1 MKDVTGG
8 DIQKFQYCEQKAH
21 NSDIKIV
28 VEYEG
33 FVLTRNSDH
42 AILGKIPTVE
52 GLFQYLCGYE
62 TGLDKGLLDGVKS

>member
-1 MKDVTGG
+1 MKDVTGS

-28 VEYEG
+28 VEYDG
-33 FVLTRNSDH
+33 FVLTRRSDRN
-42 AILGKIPTVE
+42 ILGKIPTVD

-62 TGLDKGLLDGVKS
+62 TGLDKGLVDGCNS